1 MTESSYSID
10 SSLQRLL
17 AVKSITQG
25 DLVEIREL
33 LRGGSVIDWNR
44 LYFRSIPAVNEF
56 LGVFLCDPDNLRD
69 MERIQQVHHAAV
81 EYLTSTLEISIP
93 SVLAHPHRIQ
103 NLFVYA
109 SSPGKHRAKACTLL
123 KVMYVL
129 NHLEARQLLFNLP
142 ISERELFSRVEKRV
156 SKTVMRMVE
165 RGFAVEEYIAS
176 QKTKESLVTKVL
188 SKREGTA
195 AQVFDRIRFRIIVSH
210 KKQLLPVLFH
220 LKRHL
225 FPFPC
230 VVPGESSNNVE
241 PFPEL
246 VREAFG
252 MLVEDAGVM
261 PASMRSNE
269 FSHRDYKVINFIADI
284 PVLVQDIIER
294 SNLMMLSRFG
304 NTVFIPT
311 EFQILDTASHFLNES
326 GPAAHSHYKGR
337 QVREVISR
345 LYSEGHEGGGDDQSG
360 D

>member
-1 MTESSYSID
+1 MEDGSYPID
-10 SSLQRLL
+10 TSLQRLL
-17 AVKSITQG
+17 AVKKITHG
-25 DLVEIREL
+25 DLLEIRGL
-33 LRGGSVIDWNR
+33 LRGDSVIDWSK
-44 LYFRSIPAVNEF
+44 LHFRSIPAVNEF
-56 LGVFLCDPDNLRD
+56 LRVFMCDPDNVRD
-69 MERIQQVHHAAV
+69 MERILQVHRASVDYLSAV
-81 EYLTSTLEISIP
+81 LELEVP

-103 NLFVYA
+103 NLFLYA
-109 SSPGKHRAKACTLL
+109 SSPGKHRTKACTLL
-123 KVMYVL
+123 KVMYVI

-165 RGFAVEEYIAS
+165 LGFAVEEYVAS

-195 AQVFDRIRFRIIVSH
+195 AQVFDRIRFRIIVSQ

-230 VVPGESSNNVE
+230 VIPGESSNNIE
-241 PFPEL
+241 PFQDL
-246 VREAFG
+246 VYEAFG
-252 MLVEDAGVM
+252 MRVEETTVM

-284 PVLVQDIIER
+284 PLRVQDIIER

-311 EFQILDTASHFLNES
+311 EFQIFDTASHFLNES

-337 QVREVISR
+337 QVSEVISR
-345 LYSEGHEGGGDDQSG
+345 LYAGKQDGEEEDQS

>member
-1 MTESSYSID
+1 MEDSSYPID

-17 AVKSITQG
+17 AVKNVTHG
-25 DLVEIREL
+25 DLLEIREL
-33 LRGGSVIDWNR
+33 LRGGSVIDWSR
-44 LYFRSIPAVNEF
+44 LHFRSIPAVNEF
-56 LGVFLCDPDNLRD
+56 LRVFMCDPDNVRD
-69 MERIQQVHHAAV
+69 MERIQQIHRAATD
-81 EYLTSTLEISIP
+81 YLATTLEISIP

-103 NLFVYA
+103 NLFLYA
-109 SSPGKHRAKACTLL
+109 SSPGKHRTKACTLL
-123 KVMYVL
+123 KVMFVL

-156 SKTVMRMVE
+156 KKTVMRMVE
-165 RGFAVEEYIAS
+165 LGFAVEEYVAS

-230 VVPGESSNNVE
+230 VIPGESSNNID
-241 PFPEL
+241 PFQDL

-252 MLVEDAGVM
+252 LQVEGSEAM
-261 PASMRSNE
+261 PASIRSNE
-269 FSHRDYKVINFIADI
+269 FSHRDYKVIHFIADI
-284 PVLVQDIIER
+284 PVRVQDIIEQ

-304 NTVFIPT
+304 NTVFVPT
-311 EFQILDTASHFLNES
+311 EFQVFDTASHFLNEA

-345 LYSEGHEGGGDDQSG
+345 LYAGTEDEGGEDQS